1 MQSPPPSDWSLRV
14 TENLFRQQDSSTPL
28 SNDRS
33 SLSTPPPQSS
43 TATTPTPEPEKP
55 YNTLVSP
62 LPSNAVV
69 IQPTDQESSFNH
81 YINTEFEPHS
91 SAVLRNRLS
100 EASIKRP
107 PAAAAVAAEAGP
119 SQQPHVHNKV
129 SGSTLRDGNTTITD
143 DATLTAHWAD
153 FAKDLEAKG
162 ITSSAKGTKGYQFNA
177 TEISTAPAPW
187 WVAPND
193 EDGFW
198 SIGALLFLFGFICP
212 VLWWLGAFWPRRP
225 RERGG
230 KMAERW
236 QYLNRIMSI
245 GFSVILILA
254 IIIAV
259 AVWKATN

>member
-14 TENLFRQQDSSTPL
+14 TENLFRHQDSSTPL
-28 SNDRS
+28 SSNDRS
-33 SLSTPPPQSS
+33 SSFSPLPRSS
-43 TATTPTPEPEKP
+43 TATTPDLDKP
-55 YNTLVSP
+55 YGALVSP

-69 IQPTDQESSFNH
+69 IQPADEEQSFNR
-81 YINTEFEPHS
+81 YIDTEFEPY

-100 EASIKRP
+100 EASIRR
-107 PAAAAVAAEAGP
+107 ASAEAGP
-119 SQQPHVHNKV
+119 SQSQQQQIHNKV

-162 ITSSAKGTKGYQFNA
+162 ITAKGTKGYQFNP
-177 TEISTAPAPW
+177 TDIDTTPAPW

-193 EDGFW
+193 QDGFW
-198 SIGALLFLFGFICP
+198 SIGAVIFLFGFLCP
-212 VLWWLGAFWPRRP
+212 PLWWIGAFWPRRS

-254 IIIAV
+254 IVIAV
-259 AVWKATN
+259 AVWKATD